1 MGERP
6 HYLGFMMESR
16 FGADLIISL
25 QALYKFAKASVC

>member
-6 HYLGFMMESR
+6 HYLGFMIESR
-16 FGADLIISL
+16 YSADLIISL